1 MIYFIALNFVRY
13 FFTLGNDMFEQAE
26 LYFSNWLISLNIG
39 NWSVNF
45 AIVLAITLIMQ
56 FAWRV
61 FAKKTEKVTARTN
74 NTWDDIIFFS
84 VNRPVNWIIVLMGS
98 SMSLRVIAKS
108 EALSFSGYIPVF
120 QKVSILL
127 LIGWVFW
134 RLIYKTESTFVA
146 DDAKDTTTVTALAKL
161 AKLSILTIISLSVIQ
176 TLGVSISGVLAF
188 GGMGGLIVGMAA
200 KDLLSNLFGATMVYM
215 DKPFKVG
222 DWIRSPD
229 KSIEGTV
236 EEIGWRVTRIR
247 TFDKRPI
254 YVPNSLF
261 THIVVENPSRMT
273 NRRIKETFGLRY
285 KDIEQVDSIIK
296 AVREMLKNHED
307 IDQKQTLIVNFDLF
321 NNSTLDFF
329 IYTFT
334 KTTNWVLFHE
344 IKQDVLLKVAE
355 IVTQHDADFAFP
367 TQQLHIDKEDHHT
380 LLNSSESINSL

>member
-1 MIYFIALNFVRY
+1 
-13 FFTLGNDMFEQAE
+13 MFEQAE
-26 LYFSNWLISLNIG
+26 IYVSDWLLSLNIG
-39 NWSVNF
+39 NWVANF
-45 AIVLAITLIMQ
+45 ALMLCITLLIQ
-56 FAWRV
+56 LIWRYFARRAENMI
-61 FAKKTEKVTARTN
+61 AKTLN
-74 NTWDDIIFFS
+74 SWDDIVFYA
-84 VNRPVNWIIVLMGS
+84 VNKPINWVIILMGT
-98 SMSLRVIAKS
+98 SMSLRVIAES
-108 EALSFSGYIPVF
+108 EEFGISDYLPAI
-120 QKVSILL
+120 QKVAILF

-134 RLIYKTESTFVA
+134 RLVYKAEDTYIA

-161 AKLSILTIISLSVIQ
+161 SKLSIITIITLSIIQ

-261 THIVVENPSRMT
+261 TTIVVENPSRMT
-273 NRRIKETFGLRY
+273 NRRIKEDFGLRY
-285 KDIEQVDSIIK
+285 KDIKQVEHIIK
-296 AVREMLKNHED
+296 AVRSMLQNHPD
-307 IDQKQTLIVNFDLF
+307 IDQSQTLIVNFDVF
-321 NNSTLDFF
+321 NNSSLDFF

-334 KTTNWVLFHE
+334 KTTNWILFHE
-344 IKQDVLLKVAE
+344 VKQDVLLKVAD
-355 IVTQHDADFAFP
+355 IVIEHGAEFAFP
-367 TQQLHIDKEDHHT
+367 TRQLHMDRDDHKH
-380 LLNSSESINSL
+380 LLERSDSIK

>member
-1 MIYFIALNFVRY
+1 
-13 FFTLGNDMFEQAE
+13 MFEEVE
-26 LYFSNWLISLNIG
+26 LYLSHWLIELHIG
-39 NWSVNF
+39 NWVAHF
-45 AIVLAITLIMQ
+45 FVVLCITLILQ
-56 FAWRV
+56 LLWRS
-61 FAKKTEKVTARTN
+61 FAKRTEKLTQETTN
-74 NTWDDIIFFS
+74 PWDDIIFYS
-84 VNRPVNWIIVLMGS
+84 VNRPINWIIVLMGG
-98 SMSLRVIAKS
+98 SMSLRVIAES
-108 EALSFSGYIPVF
+108 EALAISEYLPVI

-127 LIGWVFW
+127 LVGWIVW
-134 RLIYKTESTFVA
+134 RLVYKTEHTFVE

-161 AKLSILTIISLSVIQ
+161 AKLSIITIIALSVIQ

-200 KDLLSNLFGATMVYM
+200 KDLLSNLFGAAMVYM

-261 THIVVENPSRMT
+261 THIVVENPSRMS

-285 KDIEQVDSIIK
+285 KDIKQVQAIIQ
-296 AVREMLKNHED
+296 AVREMLEHHPE
-307 IDQKQTLIVNFDLF
+307 IDQSQTLIVNFDLF
-321 NNSTLDFF
+321 NNSSLDFF

-334 KTTNWVLFHE
+334 KTTNWVTFHE
-344 IKQDVLLKVAE
+344 IKQDVLLKVAD
-355 IVTQHDADFAFP
+355 IVIQHDAEFAFP
-367 TQQLHIDKEDHHT
+367 TRQLHLAKDEQSI
-380 LLNSSESINSL
+380 LMGSSDNVK

>member
-1 MIYFIALNFVRY
+1 
-13 FFTLGNDMFEQAE
+13 MFEQSE
-26 LYFSNWLISLNIG
+26 SYLSNWLVSLNIG

-45 AIVLAITLIMQ
+45 AIVLGITLLLQII
-56 FAWRV
+56 WRS
-61 FAKKTEKVTARTN
+61 FAKKTEKVTSKTS

-84 VNRPVNWIIVLMGS
+84 VNRPINWIIVLMGG

-108 EALSFSGYIPVF
+108 EELAISDYLPLF
-120 QKVSILL
+120 QKVAILL

-134 RLIYKTESTFVA
+134 RLIYKMEHTFVA
-146 DDAKDTTTVTALAKL
+146 DDEKDTTTVTALAKL
-161 AKLSILTIISLSVIQ
+161 AKLSIITIISLSVIQ

-200 KDLLSNLFGATMVYM
+200 KDLLSNLFGAAMVYM

-261 THIVVENPSRMT
+261 THIVVENPSRMS

-285 KDIEQVDSIIK
+285 KDIGQVEVIIK
-296 AVREMLKNHED
+296 EVREMLEKHED
-307 IDQKQTLIVNFDLF
+307 IDQTQTLIVNFDLF

-344 IKQDVLLKVAE
+344 IKQDVLLKVAQ
-355 IVTQHDADFAFP
+355 IVADNKADFAFP
-367 TQQLHIDKEDHHT
+367 TRQLHLDKEDHST
-380 LLNSSESINSL
+380 LLNESDSIR

>member
-1 MIYFIALNFVRY
+1 
-13 FFTLGNDMFEQAE
+13 MFEEVQQ
-26 LYFSNWLISLNIG
+26 YVSSWLLSLSIG
-39 NWSVNF
+39 NWVVNF
-45 AIVLAITLIMQ
+45 TLLLCITLLIQ
-56 FAWRV
+56 LLWRF
-61 FAKKTEKVTARTN
+61 FAKKMENASFKSAN
-74 NTWDDIIFFS
+74 GWDDIVFYAI
-84 VNRPVNWIIVLMGS
+84 NKPINWVILLMGT
-98 SMSLRVIAKS
+98 SMSLRVIAES
-108 EALSFSGYIPVF
+108 ENFSISGYLPAI
-120 QKVSILL
+120 QKVAILF

-134 RLIYKTESTFVA
+134 RLVYKTEHTFVA

-161 AKLSILTIISLSVIQ
+161 AKLSIITIITLSIIQ

-261 THIVVENPSRMT
+261 TTIVVENPSRMT
-273 NRRIKETFGLRY
+273 NRRIKEDFGLRY
-285 KDIEQVDSIIK
+285 KDIAQIESIIK
-296 AVREMLKNHED
+296 SVREMLQNHPD
-307 IDQKQTLIVNFDLF
+307 IDQSQTLIVNFDIF
-321 NNSTLDFF
+321 NNSSLDFF

-334 KTTNWVLFHE
+334 KTTNWILFHE
-344 IKQDVLLKVAE
+344 VKQNVMLKVAA
-355 IVTQHDADFAFP
+355 IVLEHGAEFAFP
-367 TQQLHIDKEDHHT
+367 TRQLQLDREDHDR
-380 LLNSSESINSL
+380 LLGRSDSVK

>member
-1 MIYFIALNFVRY
+1 MFEEVQQYVSSWLLSLSVGNWVVN
-13 FFTLGNDMFEQAE
+13 FTL
-26 LYFSNWLISLNIG
+26 LLC
-39 NWSVNF
+39 
-45 AIVLAITLIMQ
+45 ITLLIQ
-56 FAWRV
+56 LLWRF
-61 FAKKTEKVTARTN
+61 FAKKMENASFKSAN
-74 NTWDDIIFFS
+74 GWDDIVFYAI
-84 VNRPVNWIIVLMGS
+84 NKPINWVILLMGT
-98 SMSLRVIAKS
+98 SMSLRVIAES
-108 EALSFSGYIPVF
+108 ENFSISDYLPAI
-120 QKVSILL
+120 QKVAILF

-134 RLIYKTESTFVA
+134 RLVYKTEHTFVA

-161 AKLSILTIISLSVIQ
+161 AKLSIITIITLSIIQ

-261 THIVVENPSRMT
+261 TTIVVENPSRMT
-273 NRRIKETFGLRY
+273 NRRIKEDFGLRY
-285 KDIEQVDSIIK
+285 KDIAQIESIIK
-296 AVREMLKNHED
+296 SVREMLQNHPD
-307 IDQKQTLIVNFDLF
+307 IDQSQTLIVNFDIF
-321 NNSTLDFF
+321 NNSSLDFF

-334 KTTNWVLFHE
+334 KTTNWILFHE
-344 IKQDVLLKVAE
+344 VKQNVMLKVAA
-355 IVTQHDADFAFP
+355 IVLEHGAEFAFP
-367 TQQLHIDKEDHHT
+367 TRQLQLDREDHHR
-380 LLNSSESINSL
+380 LLGSSDSIK

>member
-1 MIYFIALNFVRY
+1 MI
-13 FFTLGNDMFEQAE
+13 EQAE
-26 LYFSNWLISLNIG
+26 VYVSTWLLSLNIG
-39 NWSVNF
+39 NWVANF
-45 AIVLAITLIMQ
+45 AFMLCLTMILQLI
-56 FAWRV
+56 WRY
-61 FAKKTEKVTARTN
+61 FAKRTENVISKTSN
-74 NTWDDIIFFS
+74 NWDDIVFYG
-84 VNRPVNWIIVLMGS
+84 VNKPINWVILLMGT
-98 SMSLRVIAKS
+98 SMSLRVVAES
-108 EALSFSGYIPVF
+108 EDLVISDYLPVV
-120 QKVSILL
+120 QKVAILF
-127 LIGWVFW
+127 IVGWVFW
-134 RLIYKTESTFVA
+134 RLVYKAEHTYVA

-161 AKLSILTIISLSVIQ
+161 AKLSIITIITLSIIQ

-261 THIVVENPSRMT
+261 TTIVVENPSRMT
-273 NRRIKETFGLRY
+273 NRRIKENFGLRY
-285 KDIEQVDSIIK
+285 KDIKQIEGIIK
-296 AVREMLKNHED
+296 SVREMLENHPD
-307 IDQKQTLIVNFDLF
+307 IDQSQTLIVNFDLF
-321 NNSTLDFF
+321 NNSSLDFF

-344 IKQDVLLKVAE
+344 VKQDVLLKVAD
-355 IVTQHDADFAFP
+355 IVIQHDAEFAFP
-367 TQQLHIDKEDHHT
+367 TRQLHLNKDDHKMLFNDNHKHESSQYDKYEKYEKPET
-380 LLNSSESINSL
+380 VK

>member
-1 MIYFIALNFVRY
+1 
-13 FFTLGNDMFEQAE
+13 MFEQFE
-26 LYFSNWLISLNIG
+26 SSLSDWLISLNIE
-39 NWSVNF
+39 NWSANF
-45 AIVLAITLIMQ
+45 TVVLLITLLLQ
-56 FAWRV
+56 LAWRS
-61 FAKKTEKVTARTN
+61 FAKKTEKITIKTSNA
-74 NTWDDIIFFS
+74 WDDIIFFGVS
-84 VNRPVNWIIVLMGS
+84 RPINWVIVLIGG

-108 EALSFSGYIPVF
+108 EELAISEYLPIF
-120 QKVSILL
+120 QKVAILL
-127 LIGWVFW
+127 LIGWVFL
-134 RLIYKTESTFVA
+134 RLIYKTELTFIA

-161 AKLSILTIISLSVIQ
+161 AKLSVITIIALSVIQ

-200 KDLLSNLFGATMVYM
+200 KDLLSNLFGAAMVYM

-261 THIVVENPSRMT
+261 THIVVENPSRMS

-285 KDIEQVDSIIK
+285 KDIGQVEVIIEK
-296 AVREMLKNHED
+296 VREMLQRHPD
-307 IDQKQTLIVNFDLF
+307 IDQTQTLIVNFNLF

-344 IKQDVLLKVAE
+344 IKQDVLLKIANIVAE
-355 IVTQHDADFAFP
+355 NDAGFAFP
-367 TQQLHIDKEDHHT
+367 TRQLHLDKEEHSA
-380 LLNSSESINSL
+380 LLSQSDTIQ